1 MLAPQGIFAMLA
13 SVIYA
18 RPPMTGVEKLLK
30 KESGSASAVAAKLT
44 AEDREGRD
52 CTRQLVEYWAEQGYV
67 TPKWAP
73 VVNRVYEIPL
83 HELNPAVYPRREHV
97 AA

>member
-1 MLAPQGIFAMLA
+1 
-13 SVIYA
+13 
-18 RPPMTGVEKLLK
+18 MTGVEKLLAA
-30 KESGSASAVAAKLT
+30 ENGSATAVAAKLT
-44 AEDREGRD
+44 SDSRK

-73 VVNRVYEIPL
+73 VVHQAYGVPL
-83 HELNPAVYPRREHV
+83 HELNPAIYPQN